1 MNDQKEQKHE
11 QDGEPMVEVVYLN
24 TNEDTKFHEPWSHT
38 VQQVWDTAYVKLGEQ
53 RKVGDQFETQD
64 GKSIMPYLAL
74 TLSQLR
80 DQHISANRKFQIK
93 CETGG
98 A

>member
-1 MNDQKEQKHE
+1 MNDQKDAKHE
-11 QDGEPMVEVVYLN
+11 PHGEPEVEVIYLN
-24 TNEDTKFHEPWSHT
+24 TNEDAKFHEAWSRT
-38 VQQVWDTAYVKLGEQ
+38 AQQVWDDAYDKLGEQ
-53 RKVGDQFETQD
+53 KKTGDQFETQD
-64 GKSIMPYLAL
+64 GKSLMPYLSL